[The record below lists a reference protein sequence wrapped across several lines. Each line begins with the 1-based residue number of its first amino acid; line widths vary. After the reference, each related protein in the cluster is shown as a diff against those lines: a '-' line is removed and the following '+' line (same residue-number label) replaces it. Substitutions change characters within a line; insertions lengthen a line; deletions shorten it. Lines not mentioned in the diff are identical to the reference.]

1 MLEVVTLHKD
11 FISCRKSL
19 YQNIYV
25 VTVGHIEIC
34 HVFKNLLMFANYTPV
49 ISLNLSIF
57 FCLFCKENTFKV
69 FSLASGLAKHIVRR
83 T

>member
-11 FISCRKSL
+11 CISCRKSL
-19 YQNIYV
+19 YQNMYV

-57 FCLFCKENTFKV
+57 FVCF
-69 FSLASGLAKHIVRR
+69 AKKILLKYSPWLVV
-83 T
+83 